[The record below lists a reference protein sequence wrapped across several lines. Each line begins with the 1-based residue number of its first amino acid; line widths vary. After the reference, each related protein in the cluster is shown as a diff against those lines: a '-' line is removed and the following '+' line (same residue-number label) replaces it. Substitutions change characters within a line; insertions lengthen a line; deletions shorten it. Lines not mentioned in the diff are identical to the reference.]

1 MDKARVL
8 EEQLVYY
15 RERADEYDEW
25 WERRGRYDRGLEAN
39 QRWFAEIDE
48 VLAVFDRL
56 NPGSEVLE
64 LAPGTGYWTER
75 LTRHASRVTA
85 LDGST
90 EMMAINRARL
100 GALSAIVDYRQVDL
114 FKWAPERRWDG
125 LVFCFWISHVPRD
138 RLAAF
143 FRGCRD
149 ALVEGATMFFLD
161 GQRVNES
168 TAVDHVLPG
177 EHDEIMIRRL
187 NDGREFRIVK
197 NFHEP
202 EHLVALATAAGFTLD
217 VHQTDTYFQ
226 FGVGVAR

>member
-1 MDKARVL
+1 
-8 EEQLVYY
+8 
-15 RERADEYDEW
+15 
-25 WERRGRYDRGLEAN
+25 
-39 QRWFAEIDE
+39 
-48 VLAVFDRL
+48 
-56 NPGSEVLE
+56 
-64 LAPGTGYWTER
+64 
-75 LTRHASRVTA
+75 
-85 LDGST
+85 
-90 EMMAINRARL
+90 
-100 GALSAIVDYRQVDL
+100 
-114 FKWAPERRWDG
+114 
-125 LVFCFWISHVPRD
+125 
-138 RLAAF
+138 
-143 FRGCRD
+143 
-149 ALVEGATMFFLD
+149 MFFLD